1 MPTKL
6 NPYINFKDNARE
18 AMEFYHSVFGGSL
31 NMSTFKEYQASQ
43 DPSED
48 DKIMHAQLEGENG
61 ITIMAADTPSGME
74 YNPGT
79 NYSIS
84 LSGENEAELRNYYEN
99 LSNGG
104 MIVEP
109 LEKSPWGDTFGM
121 LVDKYGVHWMVNI
134 AGERA

>member
-18 AMEFYHSVFGGSL
+18 AMEFYHSVFGGTL
-31 NMSTFKEYQASQ
+31 NMNTFKEFQASQ

-48 DKIMHAQLEGENG
+48 DKIMHAQLDGDNG
-61 ITIMAADTPSGME
+61 ITIMGADTPSSME

-99 LSNGG
+99 LSDGG